1 MRIHRPT
8 DPTRSAAPERR
19 RRFLT
24 RRRGLAAVVVLG
36 AAIAGTVLWK
46 VETPR
51 TILAFGDSY
60 FSGYGVEPEESFPSR
75 LEAALHEHGYR
86 ARVLNLGVPGETIA
100 DGLDRL
106 DDALARKP
114 DLIILEF
121 GANDAEQGLDPVV
134 SRKNLDRMLAK
145 IRAAHVHVLLCGTT
159 APAEMGPTYQA
170 RFDPIFTAL
179 ARKHR
184 VPLYPDVLDGV
195 AADSDLIQDDGEH
208 PNPKGVQ
215 VMVDRM
221 LPAVE
226 SIFR

>member
-1 MRIHRPT
+1 MTTKYST
-8 DPTRSAAPERR
+8 DQNRFAALARRLRFSKRRSGIVCAI
-19 RRFLT
+19 
-24 RRRGLAAVVVLG
+24 VLVG
-36 AAIAGTVLWK
+36 AIAGTTIWNL
-46 VETPR
+46 ETPR

-60 FSGYGVEPEESFPSR
+60 FSGYGVDPEESFPSR
-75 LEAALHEHGYR
+75 LEAALHQHGYR

-100 DGLDRL
+100 DGLERL

-159 APAEMGPTYQA
+159 APAEMGQAYQA

-208 PNPKGVQ
+208 PNPRGVQ

-226 SIFR
+226 GIFR